1 MAVAFVKARIE
12 LGEEERKRDL
22 IRDVDDG
29 GGPCWDTSCFWDP
42 GGEDAERA
50 I

>member
-1 MAVAFVKARIE
+1 MAVAFVKARLE

-29 GGPCWDTSCFWDP
+29 GGPCWETFCFWEV
-42 GGEDAERA
+42 GEEGAERA